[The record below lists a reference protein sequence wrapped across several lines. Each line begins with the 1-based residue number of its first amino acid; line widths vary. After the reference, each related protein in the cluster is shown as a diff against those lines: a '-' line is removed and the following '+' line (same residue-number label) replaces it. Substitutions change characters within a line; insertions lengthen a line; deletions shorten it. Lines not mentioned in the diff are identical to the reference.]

1 MRSEEE
7 VLSQLLGY
15 AESDPR
21 VKVVLL
27 NGSRVNPNVPKD
39 ILRDYDVIFG
49 VTETLSFVQN
59 QDWISSFGELM
70 ILQQNDIIEDTEEWP
85 IFLMLFTD
93 GVRVDLSFRK
103 IEQIIE
109 PTDSL
114 TKILLDKDNQMGIL
128 EPPNDRSYFTIKPS
142 QQQYAKLLNNIWW
155 CSTNVAKGLWRGEL
169 PYAKYMLDV
178 VVRDAVVTLLSW
190 YIGMNNDW
198 NINTGKAG
206 RWLQNQL
213 PVDIWTAYV
222 NTYAG
227 SDIELNWDAL
237 LEMCKLSS
245 RIGQAVAYE
254 LGYEYPH
261 SEDRKVTE
269 YIAQLRR
276 RNANGSP
283 NL

>member
-15 AESDPR
+15 AKMDSR

-27 NGSRVNPNVPKD
+27 NGSRANPNVRKD
-39 ILRDYDVIFG
+39 ILCDYDVIFG

-59 QDWISSFGELM
+59 QDWISSFGELI
-70 ILQQNDIIEDTEEWP
+70 ILQQNCIMEDAEEWP

-114 TKILLDKDNQMGIL
+114 TKLLLDKDNQLGIL
-128 EPPNDRSYFTIKPS
+128 EPANDRSYITRKPS
-142 QQQYAKLLNNIWW
+142 KQQYAKLLNNIWW
-155 CSTNVAKGLWRGEL
+155 CSTNVAKGLWRDEL

-190 YIGMNNDW
+190 YIGMNNGW

-213 PVDIWTAYV
+213 PDDIWTSYV

-237 LEMCKLSS
+237 LEICKLSS
-245 RIGQAVAYE
+245 RIGQAVAHE
-254 LGYEYPH
+254 LGYEYPL

-276 RNANGSP
+276 RNARG
-283 NL
+283 